1 MIRSSSL
8 GRLPRAVRQFP
19 AFAIAALATLAG
31 PLTPALGQQPADG
44 YVGGAQSLPTGTSL
58 ATVAPA
64 GLLTFDGVQLQC
76 TPNGQPT
83 QTLLTLPTFR
93 FGSFLLPVGSSHALL
108 GVTGLTGGDAIWL
121 VPVQGPAPS
130 QPLAGLAF
138 NYDAALLDPQHALV
152 SARTGGFAAP
162 DNELWVLDLAT
173 GATQLVASIPGASGP
188 LAIGAAGDVYYATG
202 FAGFPTPPGTCSVY
216 RLPRPVVDAAIAG
229 HAVLGIAHAQV
240 VRSGLDAAAD
250 LAFDDDGDLLFV
262 DWFNNR
268 ISEISDAE
276 GGQPSLVPV
285 VLDFGF
291 GPLFPTSVQFLPG
304 AQNGVFEPFQP
315 ANGALRVLATD
326 YGSMV
331 SLRSVSS
338 NAADLLA
345 NVTTPAAAGPIPFI
359 VSDAAPNGLGL
370 LAIAAGNGGATG
382 TLQVPGFEAPLAWS
396 PTLLPDPIVVPFLVP
411 ANGFTTVTLSSPGF
425 AVPLAAVAQVV
436 FVSAQG
442 GIGCTPP
449 APVLLGP

>member
-1 MIRSSSL
+1 MDRSLPS
-8 GRLPRAVRQFP
+8 GRLPRAVRRFSASVCA
-19 AFAIAALATLAG
+19 AFAAAVSVTA
-31 PLTPALGQQPADG
+31 PAAGQQAADG
-44 YVGGAQSLPTGTSL
+44 YVGGGQLLPAGTSL
-58 ATVAPA
+58 ATVAA
-64 GLLTFDGVQLQC
+64 TGLLTFDGVQLQC
-76 TPNGQPT
+76 TPAGQPS
-83 QTLLTLPTFR
+83 QTLLTLSAFR
-93 FGSFLLPVGSSHALL
+93 FGSFLLPVGSSHVLL

-121 VPVQGPAPS
+121 VPLQGPAPT

-138 NYDAALLDPQHALV
+138 NYDAALLDAQRALV

-162 DNELWVLDLAT
+162 DNELWVLDLST

-188 LAIGAAGDVYYATG
+188 VALGAAGDVYYATG
-202 FAGFPTPPGTCSVY
+202 FAGFPTPAGTCVVY
-216 RLPRPVVDAAIAG
+216 RLPRPAVDAAIAG
-229 HAVLGIAHAQV
+229 NGVLGLAQAQV

-268 ISEISDAE
+268 VSEISDAE
-276 GGQPSLVPV
+276 GPQPSLVPG

-291 GPLFPTSVQFLPG
+291 GPLYPTGVQFLPG
-304 AQNGVFEPFQP
+304 AQSGVFEPYQP
-315 ANGALRVLATD
+315 GNGSLRVLATD
-326 YGSMV
+326 YANTV
-331 SLRSVSS
+331 SLRSVAS

-345 NVTTPAAAGPIPFI
+345 NVATPAPAGPIPFV

-370 LAIAAGNGGATG
+370 LAIATGTGTGTG

-396 PTLLPDPIVVPFLVP
+396 QALLPDPIVVPFLVP
-411 ANGFTTVTLSSPGF
+411 ANGFTTVTLNSPGF

-436 FVSAQG
+436 FVSTQG

>member
-1 MIRSSSL
+1 
-8 GRLPRAVRQFP
+8 
-19 AFAIAALATLAG
+19 
-31 PLTPALGQQPADG
+31 
-44 YVGGAQSLPTGTSL
+44 
-58 ATVAPA
+58 
-64 GLLTFDGVQLQC
+64 
-76 TPNGQPT
+76 
-83 QTLLTLPTFR
+83 
-93 FGSFLLPVGSSHALL
+93 
-108 GVTGLTGGDAIWL
+108 
-121 VPVQGPAPS
+121 
-130 QPLAGLAF
+130 
-138 NYDAALLDPQHALV
+138 
-152 SARTGGFAAP
+152 
-162 DNELWVLDLAT
+162 
-173 GATQLVASIPGASGP
+173 
-188 LAIGAAGDVYYATG
+188 
-202 FAGFPTPPGTCSVY
+202 
-216 RLPRPVVDAAIAG
+216 
-229 HAVLGIAHAQV
+229 
-240 VRSGLDAAAD
+240 
-250 LAFDDDGDLLFV
+250 
-262 DWFNNR
+262 
-268 ISEISDAE
+268 
-276 GGQPSLVPV
+276 